1 MARAAGAQLHNRSHQ
16 AEPRTLRRNARPM
29 CLPSPPWGG
38 AGGGGHP
45 PDGSTD
51 MTDLTAHATYREIL
65 AQPAIWAAWGAE
77 LPMADVRAWFTSTQ
91 AEDVWF
97 CGAGTSAF
105 IGDILAAGLEGHSG
119 PRFRSVPTTDVV
131 ARPHAYLR
139 GTPKLIVSFG
149 RSGNST
155 ESIGLLT
162 ALDALAPHW
171 PRLNITCNATSA
183 LATDPKAKVITLP
196 EATHD
201 QGFAMTSS
209 FSTML
214 LTAAALFDQS
224 LAPEDTPNRL
234 KALADTLQSLLPA
247 FTKAARTAR
256 RPARA
261 VFLGS
266 GPLAFAAREA
276 ALKVMELAAG
286 QIPALWDSTLG
297 FRHGPKSFTVGETDL
312 WLFRSSDSH
321 TRAYDEDLLAELR
334 TQFPQSE
341 VTAPEIPQPFTDL
354 WSAPLYV
361 ALAQLLAVH
370 WSDALGL
377 TVDDPFAGQGTLT
390 RVVSGVRLHPVH
402 P

>member
-1 MARAAGAQLHNRSHQ
+1 MTNL
-16 AEPRTLRRNARPM
+16 
-29 CLPSPPWGG
+29 
-38 AGGGGHP
+38 
-45 PDGSTD
+45 TD
-51 MTDLTAHATYREIL
+51 HATFREIL
-65 AQPAIWAAWGAE
+65 AQPSIWSAWGAQ
-77 LPMADVRAWFTSTQ
+77 LPVADLRQWVASTDTD
-91 AEDVWF
+91 EVWF
-97 CGAGTSAF
+97 CGAGTSAY
-105 IGDILAAGLEGHSG
+105 IGDILAAGFEGQ
-119 PRFRSVPTTDVV
+119 PVTRFRSVPTTDIV

-155 ESIGLLT
+155 ESIGVLT

-171 PRLNITCNATSA
+171 PRLNITCNGASA
-183 LATDPKAKVITLP
+183 LGTDAKAKVITLP

-201 QGFAMTSS
+201 KGFAMTSS

-214 LTAAALFDQS
+214 LTAAALFDPTLPAQ
-224 LAPEDTPNRL
+224 DTLSRFTT
-234 KALADTLQSLLPA
+234 LADTLQTLLPSLIE
-247 FTKAARTAR
+247 AAQTSR
-256 RPARA
+256 RPERA

-276 ALKVMELAAG
+276 ALKIMELAAG

-297 FRHGPKSFTVGETDL
+297 FRHGPKSFTVGKTDL
-312 WLFRSSDSH
+312 WLFRSSNPH
-321 TRAYDEDLLAELR
+321 TRAYDDDLLAELR
-334 TQFPQSE
+334 TQFPNSK
-341 VTAPEIPQPFTDL
+341 VTTPDIPQPHGDL

-390 RVVSGVRLHPVH
+390 RVVSGVKLHPVT

>member
-1 MARAAGAQLHNRSHQ
+1 
-16 AEPRTLRRNARPM
+16 
-29 CLPSPPWGG
+29 
-38 AGGGGHP
+38 
-45 PDGSTD
+45 
-51 MTDLTAHATYREIL
+51 MTDLTRHATFREIL
-65 AQPAIWAAWGAE
+65 AQPAIWRDWGTQ
-77 LPMADVRAWFTSTQ
+77 LPVADLRSWITQ
-91 AEDVWF
+91 TGADDVWF
-97 CGAGTSAF
+97 CGAGTSAY
-105 IGDILAAGLEGHSG
+105 IGDILAAGLESQPG
-119 PRFRSVPTTDVV
+119 PRFRSVPTTDIV
-131 ARPHAYLR
+131 ARPRAHLH
-139 GTPKLIVSFG
+139 GNPKLIVSFG

-155 ESIGLLT
+155 ESVGLLD
-162 ALDALAPHW
+162 ALDALAPTW
-171 PRLNITCNATSA
+171 PRLNITCNGQSA
-183 LATDPKAKVITLP
+183 LAKDPKAKVITLP

-214 LTAAALFDQS
+214 LTAAALFDLS
-224 LAPEDTPNRL
+224 LSADKAAQRFT
-234 KALADTLQSLLPA
+234 ALADTLDTLLPGYVTQA
-247 FTKAARTAR
+247 AAARL
-256 RPARA
+256 PQRA

-286 QIPALWDSTLG
+286 RIPALWDSTLG
-297 FRHGPKSFTVGETDL
+297 FRHGPKSFTLGETDL
-312 WLFRSSDSH
+312 WLFRSADPH

-334 TQFPQSE
+334 SQFPQSKI
-341 VTAPEIPQPFTDL
+341 TAPDIPQPHGDL

-377 TVDDPFAGQGTLT
+377 NVDDPFAGQGTLT

>member
-1 MARAAGAQLHNRSHQ
+1 
-16 AEPRTLRRNARPM
+16 
-29 CLPSPPWGG
+29 
-38 AGGGGHP
+38 
-45 PDGSTD
+45 
-51 MTDLTAHATYREIL
+51 MTDLSRHATYREIL
-65 AQPAIWAAWGAE
+65 AQPEIWRDWGAR
-77 LPMADVRAWFTSTQ
+77 LPVTDLRAWIAGTGVD
-91 AEDVWF
+91 EVWF
-97 CGAGTSAF
+97 CGAGTSAY
-105 IGDILAAGLEGHSG
+105 IGDILAAGLEGHPG
-119 PRFRSVPTTDVV
+119 ARFRAIPTTDIV
-131 ARPHAYLR
+131 ARPHAFLR

-155 ESIGLLT
+155 ESIGLLD
-162 ALDALAPHW
+162 ALDALAPTW
-171 PRLNITCNATSA
+171 PRLTVTCNGQSA
-183 LATDPKAKVITLP
+183 LARDSKAKVITLP
-196 EATHD
+196 DATHD

-214 LTAAALFDQS
+214 LTAAALFDTTLPAQD
-224 LAPEDTPNRL
+224 APSRFA
-234 KALADTLQSLLPA
+234 ALADTLQTLLPT

-256 RPARA
+256 RPQRA
-261 VFLGS
+261 VFIGS

-297 FRHGPKSFTVGETDL
+297 FRHGPKSFTVGETNL
-312 WLFRSSDSH
+312 WLFRSAEPH

-334 TQFPQSE
+334 TQFPHSH
-341 VTAPEIPQPFTDL
+341 VTAPDIPRPVPDL

-377 TVDDPFAGQGTLT
+377 NVDDPFAGQGTLT
-390 RVVSGVRLHPVH
+390 RVVSGVRLHPVT

>member
-1 MARAAGAQLHNRSHQ
+1 
-16 AEPRTLRRNARPM
+16 
-29 CLPSPPWGG
+29 
-38 AGGGGHP
+38 
-45 PDGSTD
+45 
-51 MTDLTAHATYREIL
+51 MTDLTRYATTREIL
-65 AQPAIWAAWGAE
+65 AQPAIWAAWGAA
-77 LPMADVRAWFTSTQ
+77 LSVADFRAWITQ
-91 AEDVWF
+91 TGANDVWF
-97 CGAGTSAF
+97 CGAGTSAY
-105 IGDILAAGLEGHSG
+105 IGDILAAGLEGQPGTH
-119 PRFRSVPTTDVV
+119 FRSVPTTDIV

-139 GTPKLIVSFG
+139 GQPKLIISFG

-155 ESIGLLT
+155 ESIGLLD
-162 ALDALAPHW
+162 ALDALAPNW
-171 PRLNITCNATSA
+171 PRLNITCHAGSA
-183 LATDPKAKVITLP
+183 LAKDEKAKVITLP

-214 LTAAALFDQS
+214 LTAAAIFDTS
-224 LAPEDTPNRL
+224 LPASQTAQRFA
-234 KALADTLQSLLPA
+234 ALADTLETLLPT
-247 FTKAARTAR
+247 FTSQAQTAR
-256 RPARA
+256 RPQRA

-312 WLFRSSDSH
+312 WLFRSADPH
-321 TRAYDEDLLAELR
+321 TRAYDDDLLTELNA
-334 TQFPQSE
+334 QFPQSN
-341 VTAPEIPQPFTDL
+341 VTATDIPQPFSDL

-377 TVDDPFAGQGTLT
+377 NVDDPFAGQGTLT
-390 RVVSGVRLHPVH
+390 RVVSGVKLHPVT